1 MLLSGPHPSIRP
13 PKRTKH
19 ADRSPA
25 HASHHRCSACC
36 ASFLQVGGL
45 SSRPSA
51 LNFALT
57 PVGLGLL
64 GNKREVQFRLTTRFR
79 DGSYYT
85 NFDNTYV
92 RGRRAP
98 CRTHWSLGL
107 AWGASGL
114 LALAGTCCSSVND
127 YASQTLPEIQTV
139 Y

>member
-1 MLLSGPHPSIRP
+1 VLLSGPHPSIRP

-57 PVGLGLL
+57 PAGLGLL

-92 RGRRAP
+92 RPQGSMP
-98 CRTHWSLGL
+98 HSLVLGSCL
-107 AWGASGL
+107 GSERPSGASWYL
-114 LALAGTCCSSVND
+114 LFLSK
-127 YASQTLPEIQTV
+127 
-139 Y
+139 